1 MTRQVPTTASH
12 GSAAQEKTMIII
24 GNASGQRP
32 LFAIVFFVLLWCAA
46 AQSFAAENLEC
57 PEIGPGRVPDL
68 IGDTTGGGLY
78 ATEKFIDLANEI
90 NDAINRLDP
99 SDPDI
104 AQASIQD
111 VLIAAY
117 CRVVAR
123 EPGLT
128 AAEKWGRMRQFTGV
142 LEREIALDRVPAGGP
157 IIARV
162 PLPPDVYRELRIQAG
177 LSHMTTGQLMAAIL
191 ARAAGR

>member
-1 MTRQVPTTASH
+1 VAGR
-12 GSAAQEKTMIII
+12 GSAVQDKTMNMIAN
-24 GNASGQRP
+24 GSGQRRVC
-32 LFAIVFFVLLWCAA
+32 AIVLFVLLWCAA
-46 AQSFAAENLEC
+46 APSFAAENLEC

-68 IGDTTGGGLY
+68 IGDTTGGGLH
-78 ATEKFIDLANEI
+78 ATENFIDLANQI
-90 NDAINRLDP
+90 NDAINRLDV

-104 AQASIQD
+104 SPASIQD

-123 EPGLT
+123 EAGLT

-142 LEREIALDRVPAGGP
+142 LEREIALDRMPAGGP

-162 PLPPDVYRELRIQAG
+162 PLPPDVYRELRAQAG